1 MRKLGLAALTCA
13 AMAGT
18 AFAPAAQADVVTFD
32 DVAQAFGGA
41 GDSVL
46 SSGFAFTIG
55 GSFGGITDVA
65 AFSPGTAP
73 TGNLTQFG
81 AGFNDSSLTMTSV
94 AGDRFRLTGLD
105 IAFIPPVP
113 FGAGFEAGA
122 LIIEALG
129 LDGITRSV
137 MADFGLSGDD
147 GWAFMSVGFG
157 DLGDIGNH
165 FLQSVKFSA
174 CLYDGL
180 GNCTPDT
187 QNIAAFAI
195 DDVVTT
201 AVPEPGSL
209 ALAALA
215 LGLAGSIR
223 RRSPR

>member
-13 AMAGT
+13 AMAT
-18 AFAPAAQADVVTFD
+18 AAFAPAARADVVTFD

-41 GDSVL
+41 GDVVS
-46 SSGFAFTIG
+46 SSGFNFTIG
-55 GSFGGITDVA
+55 GSFGGITDA
-65 AFSPGTAP
+65 FAFSPGTAP
-73 TGNLTQFG
+73 TGNFTQFG
-81 AGFNDSSLTMTSV
+81 AGFNDSSLTMASAMG
-94 AGDRFRLTGLD
+94 AGFRLAGLG
-105 IAFIPPVP
+105 IAFIPPVA
-113 FGAGFEAGA
+113 FDAGFEAGA
-122 LIIEALG
+122 LVIEALD
-129 LDGITRSV
+129 LDGVTHSV
-137 MADFGLSGDD
+137 LADFGLSGAD
-147 GWAFMSVGFG
+147 GWPFLSVGVA
-157 DLGDIGNH
+157 DLGDVANYA
-165 FLQSVKFSA
+165 LQSVTFSA

-195 DDVVTT
+195 DDVVT